1 MASSKEVKLTDLQ
14 PQQLSSLK
22 EQFEN
27 ELEGLG
33 RSSAALQNFATE
45 FHQSSQAIEAL
56 GEQKSGAPM
65 MLPLTQSLYVE
76 GELADADKVLVDIGT
91 GYYLQKSLAGGV
103 DYCKRRVQGLADNVQ
118 EVHKLRQEKAQML
131 YSVEQV
137 LQQKMAAHQQQADKE
152 NVAATDGGSAAS

>member
-1 MASSKEVKLTDLQ
+1 MSARKEVKLTDLQ

-45 FHQSSQAIEAL
+45 FHQSSQAIEAM
-56 GEQKSGAPM
+56 GDQKPGAPM

-76 GELADADKVLVDIGT
+76 GELADADHVLVDIGT

-131 YSVEQV
+131 YAVEQV
-137 LQQKMAAHQQQADKE
+137 MQQKMAAQQKQQAE
-152 NVAATDGGSAAS
+152 NTAAVEAGSVAS